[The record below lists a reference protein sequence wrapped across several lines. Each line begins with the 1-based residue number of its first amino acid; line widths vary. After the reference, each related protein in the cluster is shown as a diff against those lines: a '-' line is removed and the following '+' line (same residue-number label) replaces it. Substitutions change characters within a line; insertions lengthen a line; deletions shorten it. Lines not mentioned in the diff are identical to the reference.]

1 MLIIQRRYQLFLFAL
16 LFSSI
21 SYAQTGSVQ
30 LANEYY
36 RMGEVD
42 KAMAIYESLARR
54 SNNIPKIHQNY
65 LNVLLDLEN
74 FKEANRYINKVLKW
88 YPQNTN
94 YQIDKGLVILR
105 EGKEEEA
112 KNYFYALIESI
123 SADRYQTRRAVQ
135 YMLRQQLVDYAIL
148 SLETSRAKAKDPY
161 LFAIDLANIYRLQ
174 NNKQKMVEEFLNFAI
189 QNPRNLQYVKN
200 TFQVLLTEPEDL
212 ESLERMLFELV
223 QRNPDNDVYGEM
235 LIWVSLQQ
243 KNFYGAFIQ
252 ARAIDKRLQMGG
264 AKVLNVG
271 VIALNNKDFTNAIKI
286 FDYLVVSYPKSNI
299 AIQAQLYRINARE
312 NLVKTAYPVDMN
324 EVSKLIV
331 EYNVF
336 INSFAHNYSTSQAKL
351 NKARLFAYYL
361 DRKDSAINIIQSLIK
376 SPRVNQSLMAQ
387 AKLDLA
393 DIYLLD
399 EQPWESALLY
409 AQVDKSMKES
419 TLGYEAKLR
428 NAKLAYYRGNF
439 QLAQEYLD
447 ILKLATSREIANDAL
462 ELSIFIQSNTALD
475 TSTVALS
482 RFADIELLLHQ
493 HKTEEALEEIDT
505 MLLAFEGHDLTDDL
519 LYLKAKINK
528 EAGNFLEASIVL
540 HLIVENYGDGL
551 LGAKSYFEL
560 GLLYESSIKDK
571 EKAQEIY
578 NNFLKKYPG
587 SIYTTDARKRFRI
600 LRGDENY
607 TEETDLLWEDPSKN
621 NN

>member
-1 MLIIQRRYQLFLFAL
+1 MLVTQSRYLLL
-16 LFSSI
+16 LFGLLISSI
-21 SYAQTGSVQ
+21 SYAQKESVQ

-42 KAMAIYESLARR
+42 KAKSMYESLAKSSR
-54 SNNIPKIHQNY
+54 NIPLIHQNY
-65 LNVLLDLEN
+65 LNLLLDLN
-74 FKEANRYINKVLKW
+74 DFKEADKYINKVLRW

-112 KNYFYALIESI
+112 KDYFYALIETM

-135 YMLRQQLVDYAIL
+135 YMLRRQLIDYAIL
-148 SLETSRAKAKDPY
+148 ALETARETANDPY

-174 NNKQKMVEEFLNFAI
+174 NNKQKMVDEFLNFAI

-223 QRNPDNDVYGEM
+223 QTNPGNDVYAEM

-264 AKVLNVG
+264 AKILNVG
-271 VIALNNKDFTNAIKI
+271 VIALNNKDYTNAIKI
-286 FDYLVVSYPKSNI
+286 FDYLASNYPESNI
-299 AIQAQLYRINARE
+299 AIQAQLYRIKARE
-312 NLVKTAYPVDMN
+312 NLVKTSYPVDLQ

-336 INSFAHNYSTSQAKL
+336 INSFINNYSTSQAKL

-361 DRKDSAINIIQSLIK
+361 NRKDSAISIIQDLLK
-376 SPRVNQSLMAQ
+376 SPRVNQSLVAQ

-399 EQPWESALLY
+399 DQPWESALLY
-409 AQVDKSMKES
+409 AQVDKTMKE
-419 TLGYEAKLR
+419 TALGYEAKLR
-428 NAKLAYYRGNF
+428 NAKLAYFRGDF

-462 ELSIFIQSNTALD
+462 ELSIFIQSNIAFD
-475 TSTVALS
+475 TSTMALS
-482 RFADIELLLHQ
+482 RYADIELLLYQ
-493 HKTEEALEEIDT
+493 HKTDEALTEIDT
-505 MLLAFEGHDLTDDL
+505 MLIVFAGHDLTDDL
-519 LYLKAKINK
+519 LFVKADIKK
-528 EAGNFLEASIVL
+528 QAGEFTEAADLLMRIVD
-540 HLIVENYGDGL
+540 EYGRGL
-551 LGAKSYFEL
+551 LGAKSYYYL
-560 GLLYESSIKDK
+560 GLLYENQIKDK
-571 EKAQEIY
+571 EKALELY
-578 NNFLKKYPG
+578 NDFLKRYPG
-587 SIYTTDARKRFRI
+587 SIYTTDVRKRFRV
-600 LRGDENY
+600 LRGDANY
-607 TEETDLLWEDPSKN
+607 IEGIDLFKEDPFKN

>member
-1 MLIIQRRYQLFLFAL
+1 MLITKRRYILLIFGLFISSLSFA
-16 LFSSI
+16 
-21 SYAQTGSVQ
+21 QNESVQ

-36 RMGEVD
+36 RRGEVD
-42 KAMAIYESLARR
+42 KAKSMYETMAKSSR
-54 SNNIPKIHQNY
+54 NIPLIHQNY
-65 LNVLLDLEN
+65 LNLLLDLDD
-74 FKEANRYINKVLKW
+74 FKEADRYINKVLKW
-88 YPQNTN
+88 YPQNSN

-105 EGKEEEA
+105 SGKDEEA
-112 KNYFYALIESI
+112 KNYFYTLIETM

-135 YMLRQQLVDYAIL
+135 YMLRRQLVDYAIL
-148 SLETSRAKAKDPY
+148 ALTTARATANDPY
-161 LFAIDLANIYRLQ
+161 LFALDLANIYRLQ
-174 NNKQKMVEEFLNFAI
+174 NNKQKMVDEFLNFAI

-223 QRNPDNDVYGEM
+223 QTNPSNDVYTEM

-252 ARAIDKRLQMGG
+252 ARAVDKRLQMGG
-264 AKVLNVG
+264 AKILNVG

-286 FDYLVVSYPKSNI
+286 FDYLASNYPESNI

-312 NLVKTAYPVDMN
+312 NLVKTTYPVDLN

-331 EYNVF
+331 EYNGF
-336 INSFAHNYSTSQAKL
+336 IKTFANNYSTGQAKL

-361 DRKDSAINIIQSLIK
+361 NRNDSAITIIQDLLK
-376 SPRVNQSLMAQ
+376 SPRINQTLIAQ

-399 EQPWESALLY
+399 DQPWESALLY
-409 AQVDKSMKES
+409 AQVDKTMKE
-419 TLGYEAKLR
+419 TPLGYEAKLR
-428 NAKLAYYRGNF
+428 NAKLAYYRGDF

-462 ELSIFIQSNTALD
+462 ELSVFIQSNTAFD

-482 RFADIELLLHQ
+482 RYADVQLLLYQ
-493 HKTEEALEEIDT
+493 HKSAEALIEIDS
-505 MLLAFEGHDLTDDL
+505 MLVTWPGHDLTDDL
-519 LYLKAKINK
+519 LYVKADIKKKNGDFN
-528 EAGNFLEASIVL
+528 EAAELLNR
-540 HLIVENYGDGL
+540 IVEEYGKGL

-560 GLLYESSIKDK
+560 GVLYEDNIKDK

-578 NNFLKKYPG
+578 NDFLKKYPG
-587 SIYTTDARKRFRI
+587 SIYTTDARKRFRV
-600 LRGDENY
+600 LRGDPHFA
-607 TEETDLLWEDPSKN
+607 EDPLIN
-621 NN
+621 

>member
-1 MLIIQRRYQLFLFAL
+1 MLITQRHLRFL
-16 LFSSI
+16 LFGLLISSI
-21 SYAQTGSVQ
+21 SYAQAQSVQ
-30 LANEYY
+30 VANEYY

-42 KAMAIYESLARR
+42 KAKSMYESLAK
-54 SNNIPKIHQNY
+54 SSGNIPLIHQNY
-65 LNVLLDLEN
+65 LNVLLDLDD
-74 FKEANRYINKVLKW
+74 FKEASKYINKVLKW
-88 YPQNTN
+88 YPQNIN

-105 EGKEEEA
+105 EGKEAEA
-112 KNYFYALIESI
+112 QTYFYALIETISI
-123 SADRYQTRRAVQ
+123 DRFQTRRAVQ

-148 SLETSRAKAKDPY
+148 ALQTSRAQAKDPY
-161 LFAIDLANIYRLQ
+161 LFAIELANIYRLQ
-174 NNKQKMVEEFLNFAI
+174 NNKQMMVEEYLNFAI
-189 QNPRNLQYVKN
+189 QNPRNLQYIKN

-212 ESLERMLFELV
+212 ESLEIMLFEMV
-223 QRNPDNDVYGEM
+223 QTNPDNDVYGEM

-271 VIALNNKDFTNAIKI
+271 VIALNNKDYANAIKI
-286 FDYLVVSYPKSNI
+286 FDYLAANYQESNI

-312 NLVKTAYPVDMN
+312 NLVKTSYPVDLT
-324 EVSKLIV
+324 EVSKLII
-331 EYNVF
+331 EYNGF

-361 DRKDSAINIIQSLIK
+361 DRNDSAINIIQNLIK
-376 SPRVNQSLMAQ
+376 SPRVNKTLRAQ

-399 EQPWESALLY
+399 SQPWESALLY
-409 AQVDKSMKES
+409 SQVDKSMKES
-419 TLGYEAKLR
+419 ALGYEAKLR

-462 ELSIFIQSNTALD
+462 ELSIFIQSNVAFD
-475 TSTVALS
+475 TSTVALKG
-482 RFADIELLLHQ
+482 FADIELLLYQ
-493 HKTEEALEEIDT
+493 HKSLAALADIDAMLEEY
-505 MLLAFEGHDLTDDL
+505 EGHELTDDL
-519 LYLKAKINK
+519 LYLKADIKK
-528 EAGNFLEASIVL
+528 QSGEFLEATIIL
-540 HLIVENYGDGL
+540 YLIVTDYGEGL

-560 GLLYESSIKDK
+560 GLVYENNIQDK

-578 NNFLKKYPG
+578 NDFLKKYPG
-587 SIYTTDARKRFRI
+587 SIYTADARKRFRV
-600 LRGDENY
+600 LRGDANY
-607 TEETDLLWEDPSKN
+607 IEELPVN
-621 NN
+621 